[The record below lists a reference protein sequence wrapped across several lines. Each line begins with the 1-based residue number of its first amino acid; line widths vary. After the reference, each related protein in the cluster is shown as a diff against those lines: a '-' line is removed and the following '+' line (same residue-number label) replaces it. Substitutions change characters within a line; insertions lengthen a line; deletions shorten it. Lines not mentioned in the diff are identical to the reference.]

1 MIGNIMYG
9 KLCYKIYVIYV
20 KIRNI
25 RKIRIF
31 WYCYEWLLLII
42 YDGLF
47 FLLRMILMWLVLKYF
62 VKRK

>member
-25 RKIRIF
+25 RKIRII

-47 FLLRMILMWLVLKYF
+47 FY
-62 VKRK
+62 

>member
-25 RKIRIF
+25 RELFGIVMND
-31 WYCYEWLLLII
+31 CY
-42 YDGLF
+42 
-47 FLLRMILMWLVLKYF
+47 
-62 VKRK
+62 